1 MKDLIDASLILL
13 LQRIAC
19 VIELL
24 EDVHANSRIQH
35 KCQAVREALD
45 NFARNAQQARGLLAA
60 SPSLVADIA
69 RQYNA
74 IAQQVYLIEQ
84 LVVGPLS
91 RFGDDDERLS
101 RLCERVCNEIG
112 VNDIPVVVAAASQYF
127 AALPPYGLIVTP
139 PVESRLLL
147 NLPDLYHE
155 LGHHIDGRGER
166 LVGPR
171 FEAALRDYLGK
182 TEDEITRLSR
192 PVDLH
197 QFRDLIGNW
206 FDWALEVAADA
217 FATLLVGPAYAWAN
231 FHLMLRVPSIFA
243 YSYTHPADAARMDF
257 ILRLLASDARFRW
270 DSEALETRWKGY
282 REFPHP
288 DAPTLYELLHPA
300 ELFSSVL
307 DDVREALDRL
317 RIEPDPL
324 RPGTVPAILNE
335 GWHRLLND
343 PDDYRAWETATIS
356 ELVLAKE

>member
-1 MKDLIDASLILL
+1 VKDLVDGSLILL

-24 EDVHANSRIQH
+24 DGAQANPRIQQ
-35 KCQAVREALD
+35 KCQSVRDVLD
-45 NFARNAQQARGLLAA
+45 NSARNAEQARSLLAA

-74 IAQQVYLIEQ
+74 VAQQVYLVEQ

-91 RFGDDDERLS
+91 RFGDDDEKLS
-101 RLCERVCNEIG
+101 RLCERVCNELG
-112 VNDIPVVVAAASQYF
+112 VSDIPIVVAAASQYF
-127 AALPPYGLIVTP
+127 SALPPYGLIVTP
-139 PVESRLLL
+139 PTESRLLL

-155 LGHHIDGRGER
+155 LGHHLDGRGEP
-166 LVGPR
+166 LVGSR
-171 FEAALRDYLGK
+171 FEAALNAYIAQ

-192 PVDLH
+192 PVDVQ

-206 FDWALEVAADA
+206 FDWSLEVAADA

-243 YSYTHPADAARMDF
+243 YSDTHPADAARMDF
-257 ILRLLASDARFRW
+257 ILRLLASDARFRS
-270 DSEALETRWKGY
+270 DGEALEARWKAY

-288 DAPTLYELLHPA
+288 DAPGLYELLHPA
-300 ELFSSVL
+300 ELFSAVL
-307 DDVREALDRL
+307 DDVRETLDRL
-317 RIEPDPL
+317 SIRPDPL

-335 GWHRLLND
+335 GWHRLLNG
-343 PDDYRAWETATIS
+343 PDGYRAWESATIP
-356 ELVLAKE
+356 ELVSAKV